1 MLQKILRA
9 LDQYPSDHSPQYLQA
24 RLKEISD
31 PGDMSDAVT
40 WVTNEHDS
48 LSDRL
53 AQVSLL
59 IKLKLFFDEIVV
71 KSHLHCMYI
80 DNFCFFVSF

>member
-1 MLQKILRA
+1 MFVATLLQKILRA

-59 IKLKLFFDEIVV
+59 IKLKPFFDKIVV
-71 KSHLHCMYI
+71 KRRFE
-80 DNFCFFVSF
+80 NFCFFVSF

>member
-53 AQVSLL
+53 SQVSLL
-59 IKLKLFFDEIVV
+59 IKLKLFLTTLLSKIIYV
-71 KSHLHCMYI
+71 YG
-80 DNFCFFVSF
+80 